1 MKRQDSSG
9 QERRDGYNPVA
20 QHAGLLSEVNSLSSF
35 SPLPGLAAWLFNSY
49 RTTRSAPQS
58 FSSAWG
64 IVFCSLQRVA
74 QTFVTILSSD
84 SAHRISSDF
93 NCSRKS
99 SCPFQS
105 VRTVCFCVSPPLL
118 WLAGIHD
125 CNDCCL
131 KLASCL

>member
-58 FSSAWG
+58 FSSALHC
-64 IVFCSLQRVA
+64 FL
-74 QTFVTILSSD
+74 FPPESSTD
-84 SAHRISSDF
+84 LCH
-93 NCSRKS
+93 
-99 SCPFQS
+99 
-105 VRTVCFCVSPPLL
+105 
-118 WLAGIHD
+118 
-125 CNDCCL
+125 
-131 KLASCL
+131 